1 MASNKHSLEHAR
13 HFLKHTARKVIL
25 ANEAVEAFT
34 DAEVH
39 GYHDREQALGISL
52 MDPECILESV
62 VPFSSG
68 AHVLRPGDRIV
79 SVNGV
84 EVSNFDEFVSACY
97 PDDADTTDSGGTVIL
112 QVHRANLVRGHISF
126 LLSHFAELVPENTHT
141 HTHTHNTHVAG
152 I

>member
-1 MASNKHSLEHAR
+1 MASNKHSVGHAR
-13 HFLKHTARKVIL
+13 HFLKDTARKVIL

-52 MDPECILESV
+52 MDPECIIESV

-68 AHVLRPGDRIV
+68 AHVLRPGDRII

-97 PDDADTTDSGGTVIL
+97 PDDADTTDSDGTVTL
-112 QVHRANLVRGHISF
+112 QVHRANLVIGHVSF
-126 LLSHFAELVPENTHT
+126 LLSHFAELVPEHT
-141 HTHTHNTHVAG
+141 HTYTHPRRRYLRHL
-152 I
+152 